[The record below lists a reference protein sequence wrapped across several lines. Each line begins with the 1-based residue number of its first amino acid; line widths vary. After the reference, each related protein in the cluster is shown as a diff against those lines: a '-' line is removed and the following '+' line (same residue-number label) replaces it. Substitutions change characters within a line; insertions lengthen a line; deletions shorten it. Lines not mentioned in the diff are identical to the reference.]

1 MADDLNER
9 VQARLADFEL
19 IFALP
24 ADADKIFRYVD
35 ATPAGFLR
43 ILIPSWRER
52 WERHRPRDESKPFD
66 GITPRCWTCR
76 SATGLPKYIEPD
88 LCPDALSVLCEVGI
102 EP

>member
-1 MADDLNER
+1 MADLNER

-24 ADADKIFRYVD
+24 TDADRVFRYVD

-52 WERHRPRDESKPFD
+52 WERHQPRKDTEESTLEGRYCPHCADDD
-66 GITPRCWTCR
+66 GAIPVRRDW
-76 SATGLPKYIEPD
+76 
-88 LCPDALSVLCEVGI
+88 LCLDALCVLREIGI